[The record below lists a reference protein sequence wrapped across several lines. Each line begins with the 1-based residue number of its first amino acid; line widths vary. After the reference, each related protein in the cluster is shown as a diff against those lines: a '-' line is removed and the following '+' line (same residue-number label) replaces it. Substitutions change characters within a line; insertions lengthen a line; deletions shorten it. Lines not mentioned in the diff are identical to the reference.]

1 MNKTKILMIYSTLVA
16 AILLA
21 FGTGLRAKPIS
32 YELPEEKSALKQTPG
47 VDVVENNCASCHS
60 VDYIVTQPR
69 GLKFKNDF
77 WKSEVDKMIKVYG
90 APVDAAD
97 IPKIVDYLA
106 KTY

>member
-1 MNKTKILMIYSTLVA
+1 MNKTNILVFSA
-16 AILLA
+16 ALSATIASAL
-21 FGTGLRAKPIS
+21 GTGLRAKPIS

-69 GLKFKNDF
+69 GPKFKADF
-77 WKSEVDKMIKVYG
+77 WKAEVDKMIKVYG